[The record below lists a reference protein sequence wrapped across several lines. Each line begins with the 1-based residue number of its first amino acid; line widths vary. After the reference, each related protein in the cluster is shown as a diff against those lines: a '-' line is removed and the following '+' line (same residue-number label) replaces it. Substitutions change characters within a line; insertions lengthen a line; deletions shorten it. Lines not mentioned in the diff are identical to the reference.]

1 MSKVITLKFFLQKTN
16 NQLQT
21 HSPKLSIAQQTLKN
35 KDKGLV
41 MDKGQL
47 TKLQV
52 EHHGLS
58 VQVTQDEQVAK
69 KRRLFATWIQWF
81 EPVQLEELEQYEDLT
96 NQTWP
101 IDKRLQEDGP
111 IKLWTRNKPLN
122 VLK

>member
-1 MSKVITLKFFLQKTN
+1 
-16 NQLQT
+16 
-21 HSPKLSIAQQTLKN
+21 
-35 KDKGLV
+35 
-41 MDKGQL
+41 
-47 TKLQV
+47 LQV

>member
-52 EHHGLS
+52 ENHGLF

-69 KRRLFATWIQWF
+69 K
-81 EPVQLEELEQYEDLT
+81 EDS
-96 NQTWP
+96 
-101 IDKRLQEDGP
+101 LQHEY
-111 IKLWTRNKPLN
+111 N
-122 VLK
+122 VLNQFNWKNWNNMKTLQTKHGQLTKDYKKMEQSNYEHEINL